1 MVAMF
6 IDPPDL
12 TPLEAYKL
20 AISLIVPRPIAW
32 VGSISPDGIEN
43 LAPFSFFMGVSTS
56 PPSIAISVARG
67 RGGVLK
73 DTAVNILAN
82 RQFSVSMVPFSL
94 AEPMVQTGVSLP
106 PDVSE
111 FEAVGLESVGCD
123 TVLAPRPSAASVTME
138 CRLVH
143 AHDMGSTHLLVGEV
157 SRYHLADE
165 VMVTDE
171 KGHRVADVEALEA
184 IGRLGGTTYCR
195 VRDVF
200 ELRPQK

>member
-1 MVAMF
+1 MF
-6 IDPPDL
+6 IDPPEL

-20 AISLIVPRPIAW
+20 ATSLIVPRPIAW
-32 VGSISPDGIEN
+32 VGTVSPDGVEN
-43 LAPFSFFMGVSTS
+43 LAPFSYFMGVSTS

-67 RGGVLK
+67 RGGALK
-73 DTAVNILAN
+73 DTAANILATEE
-82 RQFSVSMVPFSL
+82 FSVSIVSFSL
-94 AEPMVQTGVSLP
+94 AESMVETGVPLP

-123 TVLAPRPSAASVTME
+123 TVTAPRPTAASVTME

-165 VMVTDE
+165 VMRTDA
-171 KGHRVADVEALEA
+171 KGHRVADVAALDA

-200 ELRPQK
+200 DLRAQK